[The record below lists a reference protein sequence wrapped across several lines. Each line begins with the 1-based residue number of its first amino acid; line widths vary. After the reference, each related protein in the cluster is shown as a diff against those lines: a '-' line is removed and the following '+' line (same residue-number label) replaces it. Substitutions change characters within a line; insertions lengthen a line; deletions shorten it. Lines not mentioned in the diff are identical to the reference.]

1 MNCSSEPPNGYII
14 HNANI
19 YTSDND
25 LPKIESFVVMN
36 GRFIDIGNK
45 IDLMKKWKI
54 FKSID
59 LKGLTILP
67 GLIDAHGHLQYLG
80 DSLLSVN
87 LIGSKSVE
95 EIRERIR
102 EYIGSHPRID
112 PTTEWIVGWGWDQT
126 LWTSKSFPT
135 CNDIDCDPFLKK
147 FSISL
152 SRIDGHVMLV
162 NKNILVKIEEKTVD
176 GGEIGK
182 DKETGEL
189 TGIFV
194 DNAMQLITK
203 IMPSPS
209 EQTLLQQLRLAIYR
223 MHSFGLIGVHDASV
237 SLDKLKFYKRII
249 NEQSED
255 FNIRYYAMVEVPN
268 NNYIDGIEIVEG
280 LGDGRLTVRSVK
292 LFMDGALGSWGAAM
306 LEPYSDDQTKHGLL
320 LSDPT
325 LLPSEIRKWM
335 DKGIQV
341 NTHCIGDKANH
352 VVINAYEAA
361 FKDYVL
367 SQNVDKEL
375 SEQEIDEE
383 VKKIAEKVRFR
394 IEHAQILTLKDI
406 KRVSRLN
413 IIPSMQPTHAI
424 SDMKYAEQRLGS
436 ERIKGAY
443 AWRSFIEAGVKA
455 FPLSSDFP
463 VEHVNPFLGFHAA
476 ISRKDVDGNSPHGKD
491 GWFPSQKL
499 TRQEALKGFTIDAAY
514 AGFSENV
521 MGSITIGKYADFVV
535 IDRDIM
541 EVPEMQIVDTKVLA
555 TIFGGKVVFG
565 DLKI

>member
-1 MNCSSEPPNGYII
+1 
-14 HNANI
+14 
-19 YTSDND
+19 
-25 LPKIESFVVMN
+25 MN
-36 GRFIDIGNK
+36 GKFIDVGNK
-45 IDLMKKWKI
+45 IDLMEKWKG

-59 LKGLTILP
+59 LKGRTILP

-80 DSLLSVN
+80 NSLLSVN

-95 EIRERIR
+95 EMRERIR
-102 EYIGSHPRID
+102 EYINSHPDID

-135 CNDIDCDPFLKK
+135 CKDIDCDPFLEKY
-147 FSISL
+147 SISMT
-152 SRIDGHVMLV
+152 RIDGHVVLV
-162 NKNILVKIEEKTVD
+162 NKKILVKIEEKVVD

-182 DKETGEL
+182 DKDGEL

-194 DNAMQLITK
+194 DNAMQLIMK

-209 EQTLLQQLRLAIYR
+209 EQKLLQQLRLAIYR
-223 MHSFGLIGVHDASV
+223 MHSFGLIGVHDA
-237 SLDKLKFYKRII
+237 K
-249 NEQSED
+249 E
-255 FNIRYYAMVEVPN
+255 FNIRNYAMVEVLN
-268 NNYIDGIEIVEG
+268 NNYIDDIEIVEG

-306 LEPYSDDQTKHGLL
+306 LEPYSDDQTKNGFL
-320 LSDPT
+320 LSDPA
-325 LLPSEIRKWM
+325 LLPPEIRKWM

-352 VVINAYEAA
+352 LVINAYESA
-361 FKDYVL
+361 FKDRVL
-367 SQNVDKEL
+367 SQNVDKEM

-394 IEHAQILTLKDI
+394 IEHAQILTFEDI
-406 KRVSRLN
+406 KRVGRLN

-476 ISRKDVDGNSPHGKD
+476 ISRKDVDGNSPHGEN

-514 AGFSENV
+514 AGFGETV
-521 MGSITIGKYADFVV
+521 MGSITIGKYADFVI

-541 EVPEMQIVDTKVLA
+541 EVPEIQIVDTQVL
-555 TIFGGKVVFG
+555 TTVFGGKVVFG
-565 DLKI
+565 DVLKDVI